1 MIRLGLL
8 QLIYL
13 FMFFFFLGE
22 DAPRPPDKRVL
33 TAFAAYC
40 KGYLAE
46 KDKPSERILMA

>member
-13 FMFFFFLGE
+13 FIIIFFFLGE

-33 TAFAAYC
+33 AAFAAHC
-40 KGYLAE
+40 KGY
-46 KDKPSERILMA
+46 